1 MALKKKYLIGG
12 ILILIAIGSLSFMAF
27 RGAATY
33 YYTVSEVIGQ
43 GSALYGQNIR
53 IAGEVVPGSV
63 EPVKIG
69 RTAIRFTLSD
79 MKNAGER
86 LSVSY
91 QGAVPDAFKEGNE
104 AVVEG
109 RLDATGLFNAAQII
123 VKCPS
128 KYVPK
133 E

>member
-1 MALKKKYLIGG
+1 
-12 ILILIAIGSLSFMAF
+12 MAF

-33 YYTVSEVIGQ
+33 YYTVSEVKSQ
-43 GSALYGQNIR
+43 GTALYGQNIR
-53 IAGEVVPGSV
+53 IAGEVVNGSV
-63 EPVKIG
+63 EQATTG
-69 RTAIRFTLSD
+69 RTAIRFVIAD
-79 MKNAGER
+79 MENTAER
-86 LSVSY
+86 LPVFY

-109 RLDATGLFNAAQII
+109 KLDDTGVFTAGQII

>member
-1 MALKKKYLIGG
+1 MKKKYLIGG
-12 ILILIAIGSLSFMAF
+12 ILILVAIGSLSFMAF

-33 YYTVSEVIGQ
+33 YYTVSEVKAQ
-43 GSALYGQNIR
+43 GNAIYGQNIR
-53 IAGEVVPGSV
+53 IAGEVVPGTV
-63 EPVKIG
+63 EQLKTG
-69 RTAIRFTLSD
+69 RTAIQFVLSD
-79 MKNAGER
+79 MENTSQR
-86 LSVSY
+86 LPVFY

-109 RLDATGLFNAAQII
+109 RLDATGVFNAGQII